1 MSITPRPLRRTEAV
15 AREAQRWREVAR
27 EWVHPSVLPAT
38 REQLSA
44 HLIRENAPSWLV
56 WRINAR
62 LHPHHVFVSVE
73 EVVAL
78 GAAPQ
83 RRMSSLA
90 CRMPGEH
97 HR

>member
-1 MSITPRPLRRTEAV
+1 MTTTPRPLRRTEAV

-62 LHPHHVFVSVE
+62 LHPHHVFASVE

-83 RRMSSLA
+83 RRKSS
-90 CRMPGEH
+90 PGLPYAG
-97 HR
+97 